1 MTKSYNLSEILPVLT
16 DHGMRH
22 ERELAQS
29 KSTIVQQSAFRH
41 AGDLQRHLLQVLFH
55 PDTKSFSG
63 QNNRDFFYNQ
73 QLRTFI
79 MINPNKNAEGKIC
92 GGTVFRSITSNRVE
106 KYYLINSLKGEEKR
120 LGKPP
125 IEHQKGGIMALRPE
139 VAREFAKEYLQQMGK
154 DVSMGQ
160 KDNPQPHGQGKP
172 VTAGDKDQTKERLVS
187 VKGQGQNQAS
197 QPGKTPISK
206 PIELEQKKQPV
217 RQRTK

>member
-125 IEHQKGGIMALRPE
+125 IEHQKGGIVALRPE
-139 VAREFAKEYLQQMGK
+139 VAREFAKEYVQQKGK
-154 DVSMGQ
+154 DVDM
-160 KDNPQPHGQGKP
+160 
-172 VTAGDKDQTKERLVS
+172 
-187 VKGQGQNQAS
+187 GQGQNQGS
-197 QPGKTPISK
+197 QPGKTPTSQ